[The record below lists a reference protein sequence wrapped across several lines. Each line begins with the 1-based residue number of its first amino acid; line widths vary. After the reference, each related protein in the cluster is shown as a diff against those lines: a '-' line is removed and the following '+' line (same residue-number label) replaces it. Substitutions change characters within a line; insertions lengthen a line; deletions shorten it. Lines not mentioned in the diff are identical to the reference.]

1 MNHGDGVLQE
11 EPSGAPDDHLSTL
24 LVHAGEPRPRIG
36 GAVNV
41 PIFQNTVF
49 ELPAQPEVSD
59 IIYPRLSNLPNHRAL
74 SAKLAALEG
83 GAAATVFG
91 SGMAAISTTLLT
103 VLRAGDH
110 LLVQEGV
117 YGGTHAF
124 LTDDLVELG
133 IGHTFVDG
141 EDPTAWQAALRP
153 TTRAFY
159 TEAISNPMM
168 HVADHRAVVDFA
180 RAHGLVSII
189 DSTFATPVNFR
200 PLSLG
205 YDLSLHSATKYL
217 SGHSDIAAGVAV
229 GSADLIERVQH
240 RHDHLGGCLD
250 PHACFLLHRGV
261 KTLALRVRRQNHT
274 TLTIARYLAGRPG
287 VSRVHYPGLES
298 HSAHARAR
306 ELFSGFG
313 GMLSFE
319 LEGGAR
325 AADRLFSRFKLILHA
340 GSLGGLETL
349 VTRPV
354 QVSHVGMGPEEQ
366 ARLGISDGL
375 VRMSVG
381 IEDPEDLIA
390 DLEQALGG

>member
-1 MNHGDGVLQE
+1 MTGGRSE
-11 EPSGAPDDHLSTL
+11 APAEHLSTL
-24 LVHAGEPRPRIG
+24 LVHGGEPRPRIG

-49 ELPAQPEVSD
+49 ELPGEPEVSD
-59 IIYPRLSNLPNHRAL
+59 IVYPRLSNLPNHRAL

-91 SGMAAISTTLLT
+91 SGMAAISTSLLT

-117 YGGTHAF
+117 YGGTQGF
-124 LTDDLVELG
+124 LTQDLIEFG
-133 IGHTFVDG
+133 IDHTFVDG
-141 EDPTAWQAALRP
+141 EDASAWQAALTP

-168 HVADHRAVVDFA
+168 QVADHRGVIGFA
-180 RAHGLVSII
+180 RAHGLVTII
-189 DSTFATPVNFR
+189 DNTFATPVNFR
-200 PLSLG
+200 PLSIG

-217 SGHSDIAAGVAV
+217 NGHSDVAAGVAI
-229 GSADLIERVQH
+229 GSADLVERVQH

-261 KTLALRVRRQNHT
+261 KTLELRVRRQNDT
-274 TLTIARYLAGRPG
+274 TLTIARYLAGRPE
-287 VSRVHYPGLES
+287 VARINYPGLES
-298 HSAHARAR
+298 HPAHARAR
-306 ELFSGFG
+306 ELFAGFG

-319 LEGGAR
+319 LDGGGPAAAR
-325 AADRLFSRFKLILHA
+325 FISRIRLILHA

-354 QVSHVGMGPEEQ
+354 QVSHVGMTAKEQ
-366 ARLGISDGL
+366 ARLGISAGL

-381 IEDPEDLIA
+381 IEDPEDLMA
-390 DLEQALGG
+390 DLDQALGG